1 MNKKKLSTMLVS
13 LMMGSSLVLSA
24 CSNSSAPANNAGT
37 GASTPPSTPPSASAE
52 PSKAPEPAGEPITL
66 RYVRG
71 SGVSENE
78 QKMLDLFTEQN
89 PNIKVQIEQA
99 KSGGIGELLEKAAAL
114 QAAGTTADLIWVQD
128 IGTFAKDDLLV
139 DLTPYMKSDPV
150 LSTAKIPD
158 SSLKALQF
166 KGVQMALPR
175 AENPIIMYVNK
186 DMLAKNGIDMPKNDW
201 TWDDYRAIAKKVTK
215 PDEAEYGIAY
225 GHFNSIITAGVLG
238 VANGT
243 SENLYFMDADWKQ
256 SKLTTPE
263 ARRDIEWI
271 ADLQRVDHSI
281 GSWSVIEK
289 SGTDWMNGNVAFE
302 IHGAW
307 EGRNK
312 REKAKFNWDVLPL
325 PRGKVKQI
333 GYNVGTGIGILKSSA
348 NPDAA
353 AKFLSFMHTM
363 EAQKLGMANGD
374 FPLTEDEELKQAL
387 TETPIW
393 KGSNIMA
400 TISVEMRAEPVG
412 AIVGADQYVQWW
424 SAEVQEAFKE
434 GKDLN
439 KPIFEKAQQYNEQAP
454 TLRAALG
461 LE

>member
-13 LMMGSSLVLSA
+13 LIMGSSLVLSA
-24 CSNSSAPANNAGT
+24 CSNNSAPANNS
-37 GASTPPSTPPSASAE
+37 GAASPQPSASVE
-52 PSKAPEPAGEPITL
+52 PSKAPSSDPVTL

-71 SGVSENE
+71 SAVSENE

-89 PNIKVQIEQA
+89 PSIKIQIEQA
-99 KSGGIGELLEKAAAL
+99 KGGGVNDMLEKAAAL
-114 QAAGTTADLIWVQD
+114 QAAGTPADLIWVQD
-128 IGTFAKDDLLV
+128 ILPFVKDELLV
-139 DLTPYMKSDPV
+139 DLTPYMTSDPV

-166 KGVQMALPR
+166 NGKQVALPR
-175 AENPIIMYVNK
+175 AENPIIIFVNK
-186 DMLAKNGIDMPKNDW
+186 DLLAKNGIDMPKNDW
-201 TWDDYRAIAKKVTK
+201 TWDDYRNIAKQVTK
-215 PDEAEYGIAY
+215 PDEGEYGIAY

-238 VANGT
+238 VANGS

-281 GSWSVIEK
+281 GAWEVLEK
-289 SGTDWMNGNVAFE
+289 SGTGWMSGNVAFE
-302 IHGAW
+302 IHGVW
-307 EGRNK
+307 EGKNR

-325 PRGKVKQI
+325 PKGKVKQI
-333 GYNVGTGIGILKSSA
+333 GYNVGTGIGILKASA

-387 TETPIW
+387 VETPIW
-393 KGSNIMA
+393 KGTNILA
-400 TISVEMRAEPVG
+400 TIGVEMRAEPVG

-424 SAEVQEAFKE
+424 SDDVQHAFKE

-439 KPIFEKAQQYNEQAP
+439 KPIFDQAAHFNEA
-454 TLRAALG
+454 TLKLRQELG
-461 LE
+461 LQ